1 MNGDI
6 TRVEVEQAVVTEHRV
21 KEFNGLEFVP
31 EKIQHLAYIYEGDYY
46 RISTLF
52 GEHADNLSLYPWDG
66 RDWLGDWPTPPAWF
80 EEAAERLRL
89 EAEELAAIRERASAE
104 IRARVDA
111 ARQAAASGT
120 TGLPPNIDGLSIS
133 EALDIFAESAE
144 DVPYLLDRLDRA
156 EATIA
161 RLEAAI
167 RLVSPDH
174 ITPQGAR
181 IIRAALTEETK

>member
-111 ARQAAASGT
+111 ARQAAAS
-120 TGLPPNIDGLSIS
+120 
-133 EALDIFAESAE
+133 
-144 DVPYLLDRLDRA
+144 DRA